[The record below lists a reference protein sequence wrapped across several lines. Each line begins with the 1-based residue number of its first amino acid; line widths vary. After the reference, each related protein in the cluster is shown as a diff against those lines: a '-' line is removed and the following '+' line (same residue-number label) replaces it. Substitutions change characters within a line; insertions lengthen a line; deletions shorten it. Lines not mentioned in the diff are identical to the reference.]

1 MEETKVWLGS
11 DGVIRIDHGFMAN
24 VTPIVAKDV
33 IAQLKKLA
41 IDKAPLLVKSS
52 GQLLID
58 EEVLFFD
65 LPEYYCHI
73 SALAIFTPSHSAREH
88 AFKYM
93 RMMSNINFPV
103 RAFTCENIALEWLL
117 EYVELEPNY

>member
-1 MEETKVWLGS
+1 MEETKVWLGT

-24 VTPIVAKDV
+24 VTSVVASDV
-33 IAQLKKLA
+33 ISQLKKLV

-52 GQLLID
+52 GQLLIED
-58 EEVLFFD
+58 EVLFFD
-65 LPEYYCHI
+65 LPKYYCHI

-88 AFKYM
+88 AFNYM
-93 RMMSNINFPV
+93 RTMSNIKFPV
-103 RAFTCENIALEWLL
+103 QAFTCEKIALEWLL